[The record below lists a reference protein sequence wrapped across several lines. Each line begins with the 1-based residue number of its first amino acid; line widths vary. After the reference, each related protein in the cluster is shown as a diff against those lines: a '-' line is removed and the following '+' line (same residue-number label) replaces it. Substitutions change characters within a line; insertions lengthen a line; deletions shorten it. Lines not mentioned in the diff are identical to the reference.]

1 MRKFLKIVLALS
13 MIACLTSTA
22 LAISMTALADVG
34 EAVGPNGP
42 VAVTESAPTETP
54 TATEAVEVLKDVAPA
69 GTKAEDLSIV
79 YSMDLSV
86 PAKDLPVTIT
96 FKVNGAKATDD
107 VYVLHFDGSAW
118 EVVAHGKGGTI
129 DATFTSLSPVAVV
142 LQAAAPATTSAPSTG
157 ASGGTTGTQSDGS
170 TPTAP
175 QTGADMTM
183 LYAGIAV
190 FVAAG
195 AVALVARKKRSA

>member
-1 MRKFLKIVLALS
+1 MRKLLKIMLALG
-13 MIACLTSTA
+13 MVACLTCTA
-22 LAISMTALADVG
+22 FAASPTAEVNYTAKG
-34 EAVGPNGP
+34 ANGP
-42 VAVTESAPTETP
+42 VTVTESAPTETP
-54 TATEAVEVLKDVAPA
+54 TASEAVEVLKNVAPA
-69 GTKAEDLSIV
+69 GTKAEDLSVV

-86 PAKDLPVTIT
+86 PAEQLPVTIT
-96 FKVNGAKATDD
+96 FEVKGATANDD

-142 LQAAAPATTSAPSTG
+142 LQAAAPAASAPGTG
-157 ASGGTTGTQSDGS
+157 TSGGTTGTQSDGS

>member
-1 MRKFLKIVLALS
+1 MRKLLKIMLVLG
-13 MIACLTSTA
+13 MVACLTCTA
-22 LAISMTALADVG
+22 FAASPTDGVNWSATGA
-34 EAVGPNGP
+34 NGP
-42 VAVTESAPTETP
+42 VTVTESAPTETP
-54 TATEAVEVLKDVAPA
+54 TAAEAVEVLKNVAPA

-86 PAKDLPVTIT
+86 PAEQLPVTIT
-96 FKVNGAKATDD
+96 FEVKGATANDD

-142 LQAAAPATTSAPSTG
+142 LQAAAPAASAPGTG
-157 ASGGTTGTQSDGS
+157 TSGGTTGTQSDGS

-190 FVAAG
+190 FVTAG

>member
-1 MRKFLKIVLALS
+1 MRKLLKIMLVLG
-13 MIACLTSTA
+13 MVACLTCTA
-22 LAISMTALADVG
+22 FASKTYTVDKSAQGA
-34 EAVGPNGP
+34 NGP
-42 VAVTESAPTETP
+42 VTVTESAPTETP
-54 TATEAVEVLKDVAPA
+54 TAAEAVEVLKNVAPA
-69 GTKAEDLSIV
+69 GTKAEDLSVV

-86 PAKDLPVTIT
+86 PAEDLPVTIT
-96 FKVNGAKATDD
+96 FKVSGAEPEDD
-107 VYVLHFDGSAW
+107 VYVLHYNGSTW
-118 EVVAHGKGGTI
+118 DVVASGKGGTI

-142 LQAAAPATTSAPSTG
+142 LQAAAPAASAPGTG
-157 ASGGTTGTQSDGS
+157 TSGGTTGTPQSDGS